1 MSDFSAT
8 FAPNKCVLAN
18 SSGTNIFIGCC
29 ENGKAHGLRRL
40 QKDRRRRAAATP
52 GAGNASCTCP
62 SRGPRASAADC
73 RSCR

>member
-29 ENGKAHGLRRL
+29 ENGKKLRHRAE
-40 QKDRRRRAAATP
+40 KDRRRRAHNTP
-52 GAGNASCTCP
+52 GAGNALGTCAC
-62 SRGPRASAADC
+62 RGKLASAADC

>member
-18 SSGTNIFIGCC
+18 TGGTSIPIGCC
-29 ENGKAHGLRRL
+29 ENGKKLRHRAE
-40 QKDRRRRAAATP
+40 KARRRRAHNTP

-62 SRGPRASAADC
+62 RHGKLASAAEC
-73 RSCR
+73 RRCR